1 MPFDSPLTLFALAIS
16 PIVAVVFVSL
26 YWVKRDQVAQPS
38 IVAAIPLG
46 LISIAILL
54 TQSAVLLIA
63 TFNEIASR
71 RTAGMKAVIAGL
83 LAAQRPFIW
92 GFVDSGVCLII
103 IFLASAFFR
112 YSRDEETPLI
122 HAYISLPA
130 LIGTTAAIV
139 GLFVIVYMQYSTVDL
154 VMMIV
159 DNHRYHDLVAQFGT
173 ASPAYFASRISSRL
187 IAIAFLSPCLVCLLI
202 AVGVAD
208 LFWRQKQDSRQAFG
222 VVLTLGTVIGCGVSV
237 LSELAFVDY
246 LQHVR

>member
-1 MPFDSPLTLFALAIS
+1 MPLDSPLTLFALAIS
-16 PIVAVVFVSL
+16 PIVAVVFVSV

-54 TQSAVLLIA
+54 THSAVVLLA
-63 TFNEIASR
+63 TFNEIANR
-71 RTAGMKAVIAGL
+71 RTAGLKAVIAGL
-83 LAAQRPFIW
+83 LAAQRPLIW
-92 GFVDSGVCLII
+92 GLVDFGVCLII
-103 IFLASAFFR
+103 IFLVSAFFR

-130 LIGTTAAIV
+130 LIGTAVAIV
-139 GLFVIVYMQYSTVDL
+139 GVFVIVYLQYSTVDL

-159 DNHRYHDLVAQFGT
+159 DNHRYQELAVQFGT
-173 ASPAYFASRISSRL
+173 VSPAYFASRVSSRL
-187 IAIAFLSPCLVCLLI
+187 VAIAFLSPCLVCALI

-208 LFWRQKQDSRQAFG
+208 LFWRQKQDSRQAIG
-222 VVLTLGTVIGCGVSV
+222 IVLTLGTVIGCGVSL
-237 LSELAFVDY
+237 LSELGFVDY